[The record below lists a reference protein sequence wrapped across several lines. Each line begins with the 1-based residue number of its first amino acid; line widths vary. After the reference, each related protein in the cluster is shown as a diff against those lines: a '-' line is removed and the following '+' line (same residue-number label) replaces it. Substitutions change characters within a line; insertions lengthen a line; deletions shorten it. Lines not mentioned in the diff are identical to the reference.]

1 MLKYTLII
9 KEWVYIGAV
18 IFFCF
23 IGYKLFVHVETTL
36 SGVDTTLVS
45 VNQGI
50 TSLNSV
56 LTTVAKPK
64 IGTLA
69 VLHDSLMDFRLSLDG
84 FNKILIHE
92 QLQLTKL
99 DNQESTLFADLHDL
113 AGTGKQTMQDLGD
126 TARAGTTT
134 LNATTTAVGKTGPVV
149 DQLSV
154 AVKNVNNLATDPN
167 IKTTI
172 ASVAST
178 MKHVDGVADSSEK
191 VAHHYEQAIDNPK
204 PMSFWQKARVAGDIA
219 WHIAMLAK

>member
-56 LTTVAKPK
+56 LTTLAEPK

-69 VLHDSLMDFRLSLDG
+69 VLHDSLMDFRLSLNG

-172 ASVAST
+172 ENVAST
-178 MKHVDGVADSSEK
+178 TKHVDGIADSSEK
-191 VAHHYEQAIDNPK
+191 VAAHYEQIIDQPK
-204 PMSFWQKARVAGDIA
+204 HMTFWQKVRTGADIV